1 MYHGQNTTNISDQY
15 ELCLNMS
22 KYVDCCICIVQIRF
36 FFVKTSC
43 HNQGCQLMHSWGNG
57 DRCKQAITVW
67 HFTMD
72 QKAILCS
79 KIQIIKMQF
88 HQQSTSQKQ
97 QQSFYNVKYG
107 SSIIMSKSLS
117 DNLSNENKHSV
128 FPVHFGISIHIV
140 S

>member
-1 MYHGQNTTNISDQY
+1 MFTKLILKLSFEIWLTPFSVIFAIHSFLKLNHIDLEKKKTLISPKANPDLCMYHGQNTTNISDQY

-22 KYVDCCICIVQIRF
+22 KYVDCCICIVQIRFF

-72 QKAILCS
+72 QKARFCS
-79 KIQIIKMQF
+79 KILMF
-88 HQQSTSQKQ
+88 MT
-97 QQSFYNVKYG
+97 
-107 SSIIMSKSLS
+107 
-117 DNLSNENKHSV
+117 
-128 FPVHFGISIHIV
+128 
-140 S
+140 